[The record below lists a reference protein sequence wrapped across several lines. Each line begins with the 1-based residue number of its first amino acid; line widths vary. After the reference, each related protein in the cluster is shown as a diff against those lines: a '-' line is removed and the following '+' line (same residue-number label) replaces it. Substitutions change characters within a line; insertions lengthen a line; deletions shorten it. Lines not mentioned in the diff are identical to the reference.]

1 MRKKLDLFLCVSII
15 FSFVLFLGIFIRGQK
30 DTSSLEN
37 RTLQKYDS
45 FTIKKYLSSE
55 YQNNLETFLSDQI
68 LFSGTIKKK
77 YNELSS
83 SLIDVIIS
91 DNINKKSDK
100 CESNY
105 KYIQVNNNVYKF
117 FDNENFFDKY
127 YDYNENINS
136 INESIRLINDT
147 FDKININ
154 KYLYYVSSSRSI
166 NLSNCNGEIY
176 YDYLVNNLHFS
187 NFSKLEVNDYNDYKK
202 YFYKTDH
209 HWNRIGQYEG
219 YKNIQKLLGNKR
231 IIKPTKEATYNVD
244 FFGSYARN
252 ALDYSSKEKF
262 EVYKYKLNK
271 YATLVNGKSKLYGNP
286 DSYDDGE
293 FKKRKLENR
302 YKSYY
307 GADYGE
313 VVYDF
318 NNKNKENLLIVATS
332 YSNSINDLIAS
343 NYNKTYVIDLRHIYK
358 YDENFDFVKYVK
370 NNNISEI
377 LFIGD
382 ITFFTNSENRV
393 REVK

>member
-83 SLIDVIIS
+83 NLKNIIIPS
-91 DNINKKSDK
+91 NVNKEENK

-219 YKNIQKLLGNKR
+219 YENIAKMLDYKKIVPINSEVNYD
-231 IIKPTKEATYNVD
+231 IKYY
-244 FFGSYARN
+244 GSYSRSTLN
-252 ALDYSSKEKF
+252 YSTADDF
-262 EVYKYKLNK
+262 IVYRYKLSKYSTTIDGKKEDYDNK
-271 YATLVNGKSKLYGNP
+271 KQYDNKEYSK
-286 DSYDDGE
+286 D
-293 FKKRKLENR
+293 KLENH
-302 YKSYY
+302 YADYY